1 MHAVHTTALK
11 DRQCQLLRRCRSA
24 KRQFANVCG
33 AYGFCTHNKHP
44 GMEAQV
50 QFCTTA
56 EQTDALQ
63 SLSLHDCIDTW
74 QAKLC
79 SMCSMEMGYKG
90 APPNNGRDQRLLMPP
105 LVGLIT

>member
-24 KRQFANVCG
+24 KRQFANMCG

-56 EQTDALQ
+56 EQTDVLQ
-63 SLSLHDCIDTW
+63 SLSSHDCIDTW

-79 SMCSMEMGYKG
+79 SMWSMEMGYKG
-90 APPNNGRDQRLLMPP
+90 PPNNGRDQRLLMPP